1 MIVATLQLVI
11 GMVVLFVGG
20 EYLVRGATRVAVWGR
35 ISTTVV
41 ALTVVAMGTSLPE
54 LAVSVGAGLR
64 DSIDIAFANIV
75 GSNIFNVGAILGIGA
90 IIAVIPV
97 QRQTMRVE
105 YPFMVGVSGAA
116 VLVAGDGEVDRLE
129 GVVLLMSLVFFTVFV
144 IYRSRRDGS
153 SPEVGEEPED
163 TEAHPA
169 WGRAS
174 LAIVLG
180 MGALAFGA
188 DLAVRGAVEMATL
201 WNVEERVIGLT
212 VVALGTSLPELA
224 TTIVALRRNQPEI
237 AIGNVIGSNIFNILG
252 ILGTTAAVFTVPV
265 NAEANRLDIWVML
278 AFAVVVFPAMY
289 WGKAIR
295 RRDGIVLL
303 SGFVAYMIYLGTHAT
318 IT

>member
-97 QRQTMRVE
+97 QRQTTRVE

-163 TEAHPA
+163 TEARPA